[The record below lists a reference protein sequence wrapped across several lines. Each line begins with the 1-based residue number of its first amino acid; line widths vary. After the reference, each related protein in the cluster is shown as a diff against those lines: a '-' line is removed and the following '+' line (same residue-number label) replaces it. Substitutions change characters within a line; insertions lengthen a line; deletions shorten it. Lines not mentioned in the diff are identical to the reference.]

1 MPRQVANVTILTLCG
16 DRVTALVLAFRDEE
30 GSIDVQPHF
39 WIPGDNIRERTR
51 RDRVPY
57 EAWIDQGLINVTDGN
72 VIHYGAIQRK
82 LEELRESYYIREIAF
97 DRWGVTKLSVDLSD
111 AGFNMIQ
118 FGQGYASMSAP
129 TKELLNLV
137 LSKKLRHG
145 GNPVMRWMADSM
157 DVKQDPVGN
166 IKPVKPDRKKA
177 GKRIDGMVALIM
189 AVDRLVRNEHPRSV
203 YNTRGIIVI

>member
-1 MPRQVANVTILTLCG
+1 
-16 DRVTALVLAFRDEE
+16 
-30 GSIDVQPHF
+30 
-39 WIPGDNIRERTR
+39 
-51 RDRVPY
+51 
-57 EAWIDQGLINVTDGN
+57 
-72 VIHYGAIQRK
+72 
-82 LEELRESYYIREIAF
+82 
-97 DRWGVTKLSVDLSD
+97 
-111 AGFNMIQ
+111 MIQ

-145 GNPVMRWMADSM
+145 SNPVMRWMADSM